1 MDLTFQ
7 ELQDV
12 LFAVRYYQVHN
23 VSVRSDRYEEYS
35 EILRK
40 LDDHGKFLA
49 DQVD

>member
-23 VSVRSDRYEEYS
+23 VSVRSERYEEHA

-40 LDDHGKFLA
+40 LDAHGKTLT
-49 DQVD
+49 DPVE